1 MAGKKKTAK
10 KAAPAGKA
18 PTKSEIFSHIASQ
31 TDLAKKDVAAVFD
44 ALGGL
49 IKKNVGKR
57 GPGVFT
63 VPGLMKITI
72 RTRPATPA
80 RKGINPFTGEPA
92 TFKAKPAR
100 RVVKVT
106 ALKGL
111 KEMA

>member
-10 KAAPAGKA
+10 KAAPAAKP
-18 PTKSEIFSHIASQ
+18 PTKSEIFSHISAQ
-31 TDLAKKDVAAVFD
+31 TDLTKKEVASVFD
-44 ALGGL
+44 ALSGM

-63 VPGLMKITI
+63 VPGLMKITV
-72 RTRPATPA
+72 RTRPAQPA

>member
-44 ALGGL
+44 ALAGL
-49 IKKNVGKR
+49 IKKNVSKR

-63 VPGLMKITI
+63 VPGLMKITV
-72 RTRPATPA
+72 RTRPATPVVH
-80 RKGINPFTGEPA
+80 RGRDGDVPA
-92 TFKAKPAR
+92 FFFR
-100 RVVKVT
+100 SFSRVPSP
-106 ALKGL
+106 
-111 KEMA
+111 